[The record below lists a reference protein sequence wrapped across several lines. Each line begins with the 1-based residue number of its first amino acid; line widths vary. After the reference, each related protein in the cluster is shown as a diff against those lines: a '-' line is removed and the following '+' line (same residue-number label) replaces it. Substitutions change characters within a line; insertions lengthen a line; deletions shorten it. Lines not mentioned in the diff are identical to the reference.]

1 MPEDRTIFDEPHYR
15 SLEHLAVQALASG
28 HKDKAFAY
36 ADRRCRITPPPGAQ
50 SYTLRAEA
58 LFQMGERTAAIADL
72 DQALQLAPD
81 DIAANRRMFA
91 WADGGRKSEAALNL
105 VGRERDLKILREA
118 IEVLR
123 AEGRQQIAQATVYDD
138 AVRGWALWHAEAAL
152 EITIF
157 SDTGILT
164 TLIEPDPLHTFA
176 EFGSAAN
183 FDLRRP
189 KSARPQSITLTIAGA
204 VIHSTRAPANDSRPK
219 PRPAAKSAR
228 HTAGEP
234 RIVAIVVPVY
244 ADLDSLRTCL
254 ESLTSAV
261 AGSDH
266 HRIVLVNDATPDL
279 SIANYLDQFADEP
292 SVALLKNARNLGFVG
307 AANRALEELQDEDV
321 VLLNSDTIVPKDFI
335 GRLAAAAA
343 SAPDIGT
350 VTPLSNHGE
359 ETSFPLANKANSIG
373 GVDAVMAIDAIAA
386 KVNAGRIV
394 DIPNGTGF
402 CLYITRECLDAV
414 GPLSEDFYRGYVED
428 IEFCLR
434 ARAKGFRNVC
444 ATSIYV
450 GHAGSKS
457 FAQEKR
463 ALVVRNF
470 EVLDRRYPTYHMESA
485 GFNAADPLAPSRRAI
500 ERAMPAS
507 ARRPRLL
514 LTGAGVMATLAA
526 ARARQINSEKPSEP
540 SAIILEVHFE
550 STGPQTKIFDP
561 AGGIPQSL
569 KFDLSP
575 ESESD
580 AMVDYVR
587 AMDACAIEIIDP
599 AHLPLTLVERL
610 LQLDVPHDIFIGDAA
625 LSSNG
630 DMRATATTLPH
641 DSISPAAIRANVD
654 TAQKDRA
661 RTKAERWREIAATAA
676 RILAPS
682 EQARDFAFDQL
693 DQSVVDRVAAVPSFG
708 ARPQRRR
715 RARTISRLGLLPVRS
730 NREEQRLIGAIAA
743 ALRSSNPAA
752 AITVVGASHDDIG
765 LMQIGNVFVTGTIDP
780 PDFNWVVKSYGLQA
794 LFLAAT
800 RPIFGHP
807 TTELALACG
816 LPVAYFDWSSG
827 RLKPKNGDL
836 ALDPATPFDEM
847 MVLLERWMAKP

>member
-15 SLEHLAVQALASG
+15 SLERLAVQALASG

-36 ADRRCRITPPPGAQ
+36 ADRRCRITPLPGAQ

-72 DQALQLAPD
+72 DHALRLAPD

-91 WADGGRKSEAALNL
+91 WTDGTRKSEAALNL
-105 VGRERDLKILREA
+105 LGRERDLKILREA

-123 AEGRQQIAQATVYDD
+123 AEGRQQIAHALVYDD
-138 AVRGWALWHAEAAL
+138 AVRGWAVWHDAAAL
-152 EITIF
+152 EITIAGH
-157 SDTGILT
+157 TGILT
-164 TLIEPDPLHTFA
+164 TLVEPDPLHAFA
-176 EFGSAAN
+176 EFGRAAN

-189 KSARPQSITLTIAGA
+189 KSAGPQSITLSIAGE
-204 VIHSTRAPANDSRPK
+204 VIHSTRAPANDVRPK
-219 PRPAAKSAR
+219 QKLPAKSADR
-228 HTAGEP
+228 AAGEP
-234 RIVAIVVPVY
+234 RIVVIIVPVY

-261 AGSDH
+261 AGSAH
-266 HRIVLVNDATPDL
+266 HRIVLVNDATPDFG
-279 SIANYLDQFADEP
+279 IAKYLDQFADEP
-292 SVALLKNARNLGFVG
+292 SVSLLKNARNLGFVG
-307 AANRALEELQDEDV
+307 AVNRALEVLHDEDV
-321 VLLNSDTIVPKDFI
+321 VLLNSDTIVPKRFVA
-335 GRLAAAAA
+335 RLAEAATL
-343 SAPDIGT
+343 APDIGT
-350 VTPLSNHGE
+350 ITPLSNHGE
-359 ETSFPLANKANSIG
+359 ETSFPLANEANPIG
-373 GVDAVMAIDAIAA
+373 GVDEVMAIDAIAA
-386 KVNAGRIV
+386 KVNAGRVV

-457 FAQEKR
+457 FGREKR

-485 GFNAADPLAPSRRAI
+485 GFNTADPLAPSRRAI

-526 ARARQINSEKPSEP
+526 ARAARINSENPAGP
-540 SAIILEVHFE
+540 AAIIMEVYFGP
-550 STGPQTKIFDP
+550 TGPQARLFDP

-569 KFDLSP
+569 DFDLSS

-580 AMVDYVR
+580 AMVDYIR
-587 AMDACAIEIIDP
+587 AMDACAIEIIDL
-599 AHLPLTLVERL
+599 AHLPLPLVERL

-625 LSSNG
+625 LSSDG
-630 DMRATATTLPH
+630 DMRAAATARPH
-641 DSISPAAIRANVD
+641 DSTNPAAILASDD
-654 TAQKDRA
+654 TAPKDGA
-661 RTKAERWREIAATAA
+661 RTRAERWREITATAA

-682 EQARDFAFDQL
+682 EQARDFALARL
-693 DQSVVDRVAAVPSFG
+693 DHSVLDRVTAVPALE
-708 ARPQRRR
+708 ARPRRRR

-730 NREEQRLIGAIAA
+730 NREEYRLIGATAA

-752 AITVVGASHDDIG
+752 AIIVVGATYDDIG
-765 LMQIGNVFVTGTIDP
+765 LMQIGNVFVTGAIDP
-780 PDFNWVVKSYGLQA
+780 SDFNWVVKSYGLQA

-800 RPIFGHP
+800 QPIFGHP
-807 TTELALACG
+807 TTEVASACG
-816 LPVAYFDWSSG
+816 LPAAFFDWSGG
-827 RLKPKNGDL
+827 RFKPRNGDL

-847 MVLLERWMAKP
+847 IAFLGRWMAKP

>member
-1 MPEDRTIFDEPHYR
+1 
-15 SLEHLAVQALASG
+15 
-28 HKDKAFAY
+28 
-36 ADRRCRITPPPGAQ
+36 
-50 SYTLRAEA
+50 
-58 LFQMGERTAAIADL
+58 
-72 DQALQLAPD
+72 
-81 DIAANRRMFA
+81 
-91 WADGGRKSEAALNL
+91 
-105 VGRERDLKILREA
+105 
-118 IEVLR
+118 
-123 AEGRQQIAQATVYDD
+123 
-138 AVRGWALWHAEAAL
+138 
-152 EITIF
+152 
-157 SDTGILT
+157 
-164 TLIEPDPLHTFA
+164 
-176 EFGSAAN
+176 
-183 FDLRRP
+183 
-189 KSARPQSITLTIAGA
+189 
-204 VIHSTRAPANDSRPK
+204 
-219 PRPAAKSAR
+219 
-228 HTAGEP
+228 
-234 RIVAIVVPVY
+234 
-244 ADLDSLRTCL
+244 
-254 ESLTSAV
+254 
-261 AGSDH
+261 
-266 HRIVLVNDATPDL
+266 
-279 SIANYLDQFADEP
+279 
-292 SVALLKNARNLGFVG
+292 
-307 AANRALEELQDEDV
+307 
-321 VLLNSDTIVPKDFI
+321 
-335 GRLAAAAA
+335 
-343 SAPDIGT
+343 
-350 VTPLSNHGE
+350 
-359 ETSFPLANKANSIG
+359 
-373 GVDAVMAIDAIAA
+373 MAIDAIAA
-386 KVNAGRIV
+386 EVNAGRII

-444 ATSIYV
+444 AASIYV

-457 FAQEKR
+457 FGQEKR

-470 EVLDRRYPTYHMESA
+470 EVLDSRYPTYHAESA

-526 ARARQINSEKPSEP
+526 ARARQINSERPSEP

-550 STGPQTKIFDP
+550 STGPKAKIFDP

-569 KFDLSP
+569 DFDLSS

-610 LQLDVPHDIFIGDAA
+610 LKLDVPHDIFIGDAA
-625 LSSNG
+625 LSSDG
-630 DMRATATTLPH
+630 DMRATATALPH
-641 DSISPAAIRANVD
+641 DSISPAAILANVD
-654 TAQKDRA
+654 TAQKDGA
-661 RTKAERWREIAATAA
+661 RTKAERWREITATAA

-682 EQARDFAFDQL
+682 EHARDFALDQL
-693 DQSVVDRVAAVPSFG
+693 DQSVLDRVAAVPSFE
-708 ARPQRRR
+708 AKPQRRR

-730 NREEQRLIGAIAA
+730 NREEQRLIGAMAA

-752 AITVVGASHDDIG
+752 AITVVGATHDDIG
-765 LMQIGNVFVTGTIDP
+765 LMQIGNVFVTGAIDT

-807 TTELALACG
+807 TTEVALACG
-816 LPVAYFDWSSG
+816 LPVAFFDWSSG

-847 MVLLERWMAKP
+847 MTLLGRWMAKP